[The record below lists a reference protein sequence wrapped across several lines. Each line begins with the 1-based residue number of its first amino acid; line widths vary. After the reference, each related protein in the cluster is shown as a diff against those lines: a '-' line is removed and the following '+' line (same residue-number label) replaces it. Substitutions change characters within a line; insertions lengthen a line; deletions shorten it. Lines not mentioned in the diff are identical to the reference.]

1 MARISVRNNQSVRVG
16 GKVSSLDAD
25 AILPTVSVNKA
36 SSVEIAFPSPSS
48 SVLISPDTFNQL
60 QNQNAIAVV
69 TQNSANKLTISFYQ
83 KPSNYSGALISF
95 SMNQNQAGNPQTDVT
110 KLTSKNVTLA
120 NATFGV
126 ISRIA
131 T

>member
-1 MARISVRNNQSVRVG
+1 M
-16 GKVSSLDAD
+16 SLSAD
-25 AILPTVSVNKA
+25 AILPTVSVNNA
-36 SSVEIAFPSPSS
+36 SSVDIASPSPSS

-83 KPSNYSGALISF
+83 KPSNYSGAVISF